1 MQRSVTLSPVCPPSS
16 PGEAMQT
23 LGLCAESEAS
33 KPVRA
38 DGLLS
43 SWRNTQMVRTDITW
57 SVNAYWHSMIQKNC
71 GERRK
76 ISTDGGAVSASRAT
90 SAGARRLWGEK
101 VTPASLGGDNLRGV
115 FSFANLDYLGLGY
128 WEEPKL
134 PGDCFSGPGCRVLRC
149 THKPKDQSSLVQRAS
164 SVWPQANHATSR
176 VLQSSLTTRLWDF
189 N

>member
-1 MQRSVTLSPVCPPSS
+1 MLETHQRHRRLMPPEVNTWGKYEVTDGVNLSQMQRSVTLSQVCPPSC

-71 GERRK
+71 GERLK

-90 SAGARRLWGEK
+90 SAGARRLWGK
-101 VTPASLGGDNLRGV
+101 KLLLLHLGGTTYV
-115 FSFANLDYLGLGY
+115 AFS
-128 WEEPKL
+128 P
-134 PGDCFSGPGCRVLRC
+134 
-149 THKPKDQSSLVQRAS
+149 
-164 SVWPQANHATSR
+164 
-176 VLQSSLTTRLWDF
+176 LQI
-189 N
+189 